1 MASMIVLF
9 ECIVELNLSFLP
21 FLVIYTTCN
30 CLCLIMDT
38 MFWCSVLVSNIT
50 LTLLLKVMTK
60 LLQEIKGNH
69 E

>member
-30 CLCLIMDT
+30 FLCLIMDT
-38 MFWCSVLVSNIT
+38 MFWCSVLASNIT

-60 LLQEIKGNH
+60 LLQRIKGSQS
-69 E
+69 